1 MDSCACNEFLHTNY
15 NTRICNNCG
24 RETQHGPTPEHDYT
38 FKSLPIPYS
47 RVCRFVELVTKL
59 LGVGHGPRQTD
70 PVWRVLEGEA
80 PYCTTHQIL
89 LQLKRAKIVNKH
101 YNSLHLFSKV
111 FLSNYKP
118 PDISPRDM
126 KALRITMKSWF
137 EQVLYLWNK
146 SAIEGFFSYN
156 WLIEQFL
163 LCLKINCLFPYLKKL
178 QCPIRRQK
186 YADRWKIISNNILP
200 LASAG

>member
-1 MDSCACNEFLHTNY
+1 MDACACDTFLYTNY
-15 NTRICNNCG
+15 NTRICNKCG

-59 LGVGHGPRQTD
+59 LGVGHSPKDTD
-70 PVWRVLEGEA
+70 PVWKVLEQRA
-80 PYCTTHQIL
+80 PYSTPHEIL
-89 LQLKRAKIVNKH
+89 LQLKRSKIVNKH

-111 FLSNYKP
+111 FQKRYTAPK
-118 PDISPRDM
+118 ISTHNMNVLRLTM
-126 KALRITMKSWF
+126 KAWF

-163 LCLKINCLFPYLKKL
+163 NCLKIHCLFPYLKKL
-178 QCPIRRQK
+178 QCPVRRQK
-186 YADRWKIISNNILP
+186 YADRWKVISRIAP
-200 LASAG
+200 LA